1 MRNEETTSTKERV
14 RQGVNKRIGH
24 LLADVTTEKLSLT
37 RLSAYAT
44 AGLSFAAVLVLVAIE
59 SRSISLQ
66 IATYAFSLAIP
77 LLVFVANLHES
88 FLWYGE
94 KSFGEYK
101 KMAHRPGFQV
111 FLIASYGLFAFG
123 FFAMLWHLSVV
134 ASLLSFVASFIL
146 LSTDNY
152 VANRLAE
159 IMEGENEERA

>member
-1 MRNEETTSTKERV
+1 MENENKQSAKERV
-14 RQGVNKRIGH
+14 QQGNNKRIDH
-24 LLADVTTEKLSLT
+24 LLSEVTAEKLSLT

-59 SRSISLQ
+59 SRSVSLQ
-66 IATYAFSLAIP
+66 VAVYTFSAAIP

-101 KMAHRPGFQV
+101 KMAHRPGFHV
-111 FLIASYGLFAFG
+111 FLISSYALFAFG

-134 ASLLSFVASFIL
+134 ASLLSFALSFIL
-146 LSTDNY
+146 LSTGNY
-152 VANRLAE
+152 VAIRLAE
-159 IMEGENEERA
+159 IMEGKNEEGA